1 MATQPVCVKKAP
13 YILEL
18 EAGTYWWCS
27 CGKSADQPFCD
38 GSHEN
43 TDFSP
48 VKFELKEKTKV
59 KLCGCKHTQ
68 DAPHCDATHK
78 GL

>member
-1 MATQPVCVKKAP
+1 MANQPVCAKKSP

-27 CGKSADQPFCD
+27 CGRSNDQPFCD
-38 GSHEN
+38 GSHEW
-43 TDFSP
+43 TDFLP
-48 VKFELKEKTKV
+48 VKFELQEKTKV
-59 KLCGCKHTQ
+59 KLCGCKQTQ